1 MQHVPSKLSRMIP
14 GSALTV
20 TIVSTLMLLLST
32 AIDATSTQTAANGI
46 PNLYHFDAMSR
57 GIEPLDK
64 TIFVQSYANYY
75 RMRQQIRNHASDGAA
90 IDDLPAGADDIGRRR
105 LEGTTEE
112 FTEQC
117 VAALMSPRNT
127 HDRLISQ
134 AEFVDFLNDLADE
147 GEEELEFHN
156 LYWTVSW
163 SSRFDCL
170 LRSYFYTKRHVLALL
185 CLFLHLP

>member
-1 MQHVPSKLSRMIP
+1 MIP
-14 GSALTV
+14 GAAITV

-46 PNLYHFDAMSR
+46 PTLYHFDAMSR

-64 TIFVQSYANYY
+64 AIFVQSYAKYY
-75 RMRQQIRNHASDGAA
+75 QMRQQIRNHASDGAA
-90 IDDLPAGADDIGRRR
+90 IDDLPAGADDIGRH
-105 LEGTTEE
+105 LGGTTEQQVE

-127 HDRLISQ
+127 DDRLISQ
-134 AEFVDFLNDLADE
+134 VEFVDFLNDLADE
-147 GEEELEFHN
+147 EAKELEFHN

-163 SSRFDCL
+163 YNF
-170 LRSYFYTKRHVLALL
+170 F
-185 CLFLHLP
+185 

>member
-1 MQHVPSKLSRMIP
+1 MQHAPSRPSRIIP

-46 PNLYHFDAMSR
+46 PTLYHFDAMSR

-64 TIFVQSYANYY
+64 TIFVQSYATYY
-75 RMRQQIRNHASDGAA
+75 QMRQQIHNHASDGAV

-105 LEGTTEE
+105 LEGTTEQQVE

-127 HDRLISQ
+127 DDRLISQ
-134 AEFVDFLNDLADE
+134 VEFVDFLNDLADE
-147 GEEELEFHN
+147 EANELEFHN

-163 SSRFDCL
+163 Q
-170 LRSYFYTKRHVLALL
+170 
-185 CLFLHLP
+185 